1 MNDKELVNMSEY
13 IKTSLLVASIIW
25 TGVFLSYMYF
35 ITENVD
41 FNLLYNLTLLIDL
54 SEIEVHNL
62 SNLIYAIWIICR
74 PIILF

>member
-35 ITENVD
+35 ITKNVD
-41 FNLLYNLTLLIDL
+41 F
-54 SEIEVHNL
+54 S
-62 SNLIYAIWIICR
+62 
-74 PIILF
+74 

>member
-62 SNLIYAIWIICR
+62 SNLIYAI
-74 PIILF
+74 